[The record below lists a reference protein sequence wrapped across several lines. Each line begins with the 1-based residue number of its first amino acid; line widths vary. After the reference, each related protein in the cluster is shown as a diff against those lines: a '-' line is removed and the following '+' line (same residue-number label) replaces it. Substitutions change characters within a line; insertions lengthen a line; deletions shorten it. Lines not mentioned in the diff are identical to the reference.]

1 MRTSALLFII
11 LLVAASNAAAQ
22 LFKFGPG
29 LEYAAPMGN
38 FADRVGSGIGG
49 VGQLRF
55 DLPFVTVLGAVDYI
69 KFSEKEATEDV
80 GGTFVTAKRSAEM
93 WGLNA
98 GATLGLLP
106 MIYGGAEVGT
116 YFVTER
122 TEESGTGTD
131 HKVTLGAFAP
141 LVGVSFGRFDVS
153 ARYVFLKDSDFL
165 LLRGVV
171 LF

>member
-1 MRTSALLFII
+1 MRTPAVLLCI
-11 LLVAASNAAAQ
+11 LLTAASTASAQ
-22 LFKFGPG
+22 VLKFGPG
-29 LEYAAPMGN
+29 LEYASPMGT

-49 VGQLRF
+49 VGQVKF
-55 DLPFVTVLGAVDYI
+55 DLPFVTVLGAIDYI
-69 KFSEKEATEDV
+69 KFSEKELITND
-80 GGTFVTAKRSAEM
+80 GGTFVTTKYSSEM

-106 MIYGGAEVGT
+106 MVYGGAEVGT

-122 TEESGTGTD
+122 AEVSGSGTDTKITRGS
-131 HKVTLGAFAP
+131 FAP
-141 LVGVSFGRFDVS
+141 LVGISLGMFDVS
-153 ARYVFLKDSDFL
+153 VRYVFLKDSDFL

>member
-1 MRTSALLFII
+1 MRTSALLF
-11 LLVAASNAAAQ
+11 LLFLVAASTTSAQ
-22 LFKFGPG
+22 VLKFGPG
-29 LEYAAPMGN
+29 LEYAAPIGT

-49 VGQLRF
+49 VGQVKF

-69 KFSEKEATEDV
+69 KFSEKELTTNV
-80 GGTFVTAKRSAEM
+80 GGTFVTTKQSAEM

-131 HKVTLGAFAP
+131 HKVTLGAIAP
-141 LVGVSFGRFDVS
+141 LVGVSFGAFDVS

-165 LLRGVV
+165 LVRGVV

>member
-1 MRTSALLFII
+1 MRTRALLLVV
-11 LLVAASNAAAQ
+11 LLAAASTASAQ
-22 LFKFGPG
+22 LLKFGPG
-29 LEYAAPMGN
+29 LEYAAPMGS

-49 VGQLRF
+49 VGQVKF

-69 KFSEKEATEDV
+69 KFSEKELTTNV
-80 GGTFVTAKRSAEM
+80 GGIPVTTKQSAEM

-122 TEESGTGTD
+122 TELSGSGED
-131 HKVTLGAFAP
+131 HHVTLGAIAP
-141 LVGVSFGRFDVS
+141 LLGISFGRFDVS
-153 ARYVFLKDSDFL
+153 VRYIFLKDSDFL
-165 LLRGVV
+165 LVRGVV

>member
-1 MRTSALLFII
+1 MKPFALLLV
-11 LLVAASNAAAQ
+11 LLLATSTASAQ

-29 LEYAAPMGN
+29 LEYAQPIGT
-38 FADRVGSGIGG
+38 FADRAGSGIGG
-49 VGQLRF
+49 VGQVKF

-69 KFSEKEATEDV
+69 KFAEKEVTENV
-80 GGTFVTAKRSAEM
+80 GGTFVTTKHSAEM

-98 GATLGLLP
+98 GATLGIFPLV
-106 MIYGGAEVGT
+106 YGGAEVGT

-122 TEESGTGTD
+122 KEASGSGTD

-141 LVGVSFGRFDVS
+141 LVGVSFSRFDVS